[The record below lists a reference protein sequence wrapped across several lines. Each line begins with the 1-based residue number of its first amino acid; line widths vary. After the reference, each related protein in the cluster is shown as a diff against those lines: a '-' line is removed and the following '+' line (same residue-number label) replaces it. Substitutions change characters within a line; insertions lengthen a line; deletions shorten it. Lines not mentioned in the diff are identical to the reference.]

1 MAIWAFN
8 SCFLASFGPWFPFF
22 LVSWDRMDFWG
33 FMYQKGIAKVSLR
46 VSLWDWRK
54 CGKKRTI
61 PSFARKREW
70 TNCIS
75 RHCKVSLL
83 VVHHIAFR
91 GLEPLSRKK
100 SASQEDSYM
109 KSLAGFSDVDLFFVC
124 CLFVVCCLLIG
135 DCWFVCWLSL
145 SWSSSS
151 SSLFLLL
158 QCCCHCCW
166 IFYLFCLKNDWLCAY
181 IYTAKLI
188 NILSTNKLY
197 WKITSG
203 KENHT
208 YLPTSD
214 TTRTYR

>member
-54 CGKKRTI
+54 CGKKRTT

-83 VVHHIAFR
+83 VVHHIAFH

-109 KSLAGFSDVDLFFVC
+109 KSLAGFSYQWIVE
-124 CLFVVCCLLIG
+124 
-135 DCWFVCWLSL
+135 
-145 SWSSSS
+145 SWCSRS
-151 SSLFLLL
+151 
-158 QCCCHCCW
+158 
-166 IFYLFCLKNDWLCAY
+166 FCLAGTVPILPSRPSG
-181 IYTAKLI
+181 I
-188 NILSTNKLY
+188 NPQVC
-197 WKITSG
+197 G
-203 KENHT
+203 G
-208 YLPTSD
+208 
-214 TTRTYR
+214 